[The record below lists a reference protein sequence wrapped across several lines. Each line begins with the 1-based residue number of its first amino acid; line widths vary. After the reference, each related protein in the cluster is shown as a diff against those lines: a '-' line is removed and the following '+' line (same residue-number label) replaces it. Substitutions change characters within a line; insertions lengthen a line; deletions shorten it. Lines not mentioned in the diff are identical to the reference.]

1 MKNRARK
8 GNMGIKKW
16 GFGGKKQVIGL
27 EKLRAGD
34 QNRKVKWCKMQ
45 VVGLKIDRS
54 QEMKGKKKWLF
65 TYFLTCIFSR
75 TERKLE
81 WYCKIKDSDL
91 SF

>member
-8 GNMGIKKW
+8 GKMGIKKW

-54 QEMKGKKKWLF
+54 QEMKG
-65 TYFLTCIFSR
+65 
-75 TERKLE
+75 
-81 WYCKIKDSDL
+81 
-91 SF
+91 